1 MEKYRCLTKYLLW
14 LEKDKIGEWVFDHK
28 SEATIEHPRQMPYV
42 SYTTMIF
49 LFIDDVYDFSE
60 RNKELGLNHYD
71 VILEENGIKWSGGSM
86 EDADVSE
93 MDGRG
98 VMALIMG
105 AVRAER
111 FCDGALL
118 HFFKNGTMRKWLE
131 RLKEIDNAKRSGQ
144 GVYFGRNKIF

>member
-1 MEKYRCLTKYLLW
+1 MKKYKCLTKYLYW
-14 LEKDKIGEWVFDHK
+14 LEGDKIGEWVFDHK
-28 SEATIEHPRQMPYV
+28 NEGTLENPRQAPYV

-60 RNKELGLNHYD
+60 RNEEFGLDRYD
-71 VILEENGIKWSGGSM
+71 MILEENGIKWGAESM
-86 EDADVSE
+86 DNADVSK

-111 FCDGALL
+111 FSDGALL
-118 HFFKNGTMRKWLE
+118 HFFRNGTMRKWLE
-131 RLKEIDNAKRSGQ
+131 RLKEIDR
-144 GVYFGRNKIF
+144 I